1 MTAFSLSL
9 EITLEPPAMA
19 GPFCCSFAHKMVPG
33 PDGFEGMFFVRQEIQ
48 LSLTNMVGWT
58 G

>member
-1 MTAFSLSL
+1 
-9 EITLEPPAMA
+9 MA

>member
-1 MTAFSLSL
+1 
-9 EITLEPPAMA
+9 
-19 GPFCCSFAHKMVPG
+19 MVPR

-58 G
+58 GVIGVRFQFFLGKAQTQTMVGTK